1 LESKAK
7 RYANLKTSN
16 LNGQVA
22 SERERDTLRSMLDP
36 RGTNRPANETPELME
51 DPEYLLCPSSIPV
64 FTLDEQEWMV
74 VCVEFI
80 SDADW
85 PSEAFK
91 GASSCSGEKDS
102 FTEAHCS
109 SR

>member
-1 LESKAK
+1 
-7 RYANLKTSN
+7 
-16 LNGQVA
+16 
-22 SERERDTLRSMLDP
+22 MLDP
-36 RGTNRPANETPELME
+36 RGTSRSANETPELME

-85 PSEAFK
+85 SSEAFK
-91 GASSCSGEKDS
+91 GLVPAQEKKTHS
-102 FTEAHCS
+102 RKLIVAHAKHEEGQVE
-109 SR
+109 